1 MKKLLLVLLVVALAS
16 FLFVGCTPTVPAE
29 GEGEGE
35 GEGEATVTVAI
46 GDSVVLNGKTYVKGG
61 THSITVTFAEAVVG
75 NVSAVVT
82 DCGGNYKA
90 TAVNTA
96 VVLFPDA
103 EKKVWTGS
111 GTFGLGCD
119 TSSECCASYVQV
131 ISGECLAE
139 VCIEFPVIVDKAK
152 PFAQIK
158 VTADECSCD
167 SEVVVHFDST
177 TSSSTC
183 ATSAECCGDDCTAL
197 ASWAI
202 DVYKTNPFD
211 VCCDTPCVEPI
222 ASCSGVGCAVD
233 CDTACLKTG
242 GTGGSAVS
250 GAPTGGLYFVVTT
263 LLDEVGNKTRYY
275 SKILLDGAL
284 VTAAKASSSAV
295 GVTTTEYAQN
305 KTVGGGTASATLNP
319 YVCTDFVGTT
329 GIDWTAVAY
338 TYGNCSDTGDNI
350 LAY

>member
-1 MKKLLLVLLVVALAS
+1 MKKLLLVLLVVTLAS
-16 FLFVGCTPTVPAE
+16 FLFVGCLPTTPAE

-35 GEGEATVTVAI
+35 GEGEPTVTVAI
-46 GDSVVLNGKTYVKGG
+46 GDSVVLSGKTYVKGG
-61 THSITVTFAEAVVG
+61 SHSITVTFAEPVTG
-75 NVSAVVT
+75 NVSAVIT

-90 TAVNTA
+90 VPVNTA

-103 EKKVWTGS
+103 DKKVWTGS
-111 GTFGLGCD
+111 GTFGLGAD

-158 VTADECSCD
+158 VTADECTCD
-167 SEVVVHFDST
+167 SQVVVHFDST
-177 TSSSTC
+177 TASSTC
-183 ATSAECCGDDCTAL
+183 ATSAACCGDDCSGL

-202 DVYKTNPFD
+202 DIYNTNPFD
-211 VCCDTPCVEPI
+211 ICCDIPCVEPI

-233 CDTACLKTG
+233 CDTACLPTDL
-242 GTGGSAVS
+242 SVAV
-250 GAPTGGLYFVVTT
+250 GCPTDNLYFVVTT

-275 SKILLDGAL
+275 AKILLDDAL
-284 VTAAKASSSAV
+284 VGAAKLSTTAV

-305 KTVGGGTASATLNP
+305 KTVGGGAVSATNP
-319 YVCTDFVGTT
+319 YVCTDFVGVA
-329 GIDWTAVAY
+329 GIDWAAVLY

-350 LAY
+350 L

>member
-1 MKKLLLVLLVVALAS
+1 MKKLLLVLLVVTLAS

-35 GEGEATVTVAI
+35 GETVATVTVAI
-46 GDSVVLNGKTYVKGG
+46 GGSVVLDGKTYVKGG
-61 THSITVTFAEAVVG
+61 SHSLTVTFAEAVVG
-75 NVSAVVT
+75 NVSANIT
-82 DCGGNYKA
+82 GCSGSYKD
-90 TAVNTA
+90 TTGTA
-96 VVLFPDA
+96 VVLFPDVD
-103 EKKVWTGS
+103 KKVWTGS
-111 GTFGLGCD
+111 GTFGSGASK
-119 TSSECCASYVQV
+119 TECCASYVQV
-131 ISGECLAE
+131 ISGECLAD
-139 VCIEFPVIVDKAK
+139 VCIEFPVIVDSAK

-167 SEVVVHFDST
+167 SEVAVHFDST

-183 ATSAECCGDDCTAL
+183 ADTADCCGDDCSGL

-211 VCCDTPCVEPI
+211 VCCATPCVEPI

-250 GAPTGGLYFVVTT
+250 GAATNGVYFVVTT

-275 SKILLDGAL
+275 SDILLNGAL
-284 VTAAKASSSAV
+284 VTKAKGSATAV

-305 KTVGGGTASATLNP
+305 KTVGGGTPSAALNP
-319 YVCTDFVGTT
+319 YVCTDFVGIT
-329 GIDWTAVAY
+329 GLDWTAVDY
-338 TYGNCSDTGDNI
+338 KYGNCSDTGDNI
-350 LAY
+350 LDYPL